1 MSDYYDVIVAGGSIS
16 GLLAAREIAAAGL
29 SVAVLEEDSEIGT
42 PEHCGGLVSTGG
54 IQNLG
59 IIPSSKAIENEI
71 RCAKIFSPSKCF
83 ELNAEK
89 QKVIVLDRRAFDKQI
104 AFHAQKMGAEIKVKC
119 SMLSIC
125 GGKKTA
131 DYNNNNNNNANCD
144 SSNRNCYTIKTSEG
158 PLSCNYFVDA
168 RGVGSIVQRNRHG
181 VLQSA
186 QYEVY
191 APWIDRDTVEVKFD
205 KDRYPGFFAWVI
217 PIGSGRGKV
226 GVAGKSINVVNA
238 LKSYM
243 DSKDGKY
250 SVVRKVYAP
259 IWIMGPIGNFI
270 SGRTMIIGDAAGQT
284 KPTTAGGIY
293 TCGMGGILAGRA
305 ITESVEKNDDNLLK
319 EYEKNWFSLFKV
331 EFEKML
337 LVRKL
342 LERLDNKAIDEL
354 FSTISGTD
362 LQDVSKTG
370 DFDFHSTALS
380 RVLDTKGAAKIMKA
394 VFGNEIR
401 RLLSI

>member
-29 SVAVLEEDSEIGT
+29 SVAVLEEDTEIGT
-42 PEHCGGLVSTGG
+42 PEHCGGLVSIGG

-59 IIPSSKAIENEI
+59 IIPSSKAIENTI
-71 RCAKIFSPSKCF
+71 RYAKIFSPSKCF

-89 QKVIVLDRRAFDKQI
+89 QKVIVLDRRVFDKQI
-104 AFHAQKMGAEIKVKC
+104 AFHAQKMGAEIKIKC
-119 SMLSIC
+119 SMLSIY
-125 GGKKTA
+125 GRKKTG
-131 DYNNNNNNNANCD
+131 DYNNDNNANYD
-144 SSNRNCYTIKTSEG
+144 SSNNNYYTVRTSEG
-158 PLSCNYFVDA
+158 LLSCNYFVDA
-168 RGVGSIVQRNRHG
+168 RGVGSIIQRNRHG
-181 VLQSA
+181 LLQSA

-191 APWIDRDTVEVKFD
+191 APWIDRDTVEVQFD
-205 KDRYPGFFAWVI
+205 KERYPGFFAWII
-217 PIGSGRGKV
+217 PTGSGRGKV
-226 GVAGKSINVVNA
+226 GVAGKSINAVNA

-243 DSKDGKY
+243 SSKNGKY

-259 IWIMGPIGNFI
+259 IWIMGPIENFI

-293 TCGMGGILAGRA
+293 SCGMGGILAGRA
-305 ITESVEKNDDNLLK
+305 ITESIEKNDDNLLK
-319 EYEKNWFSLFKV
+319 EYEKNWFSLFKA

-354 FSTISGTD
+354 FSTISGTK
-362 LQDVSKTG
+362 LQDISKTG
-370 DFDFHSTALS
+370 DFDFHSTAIS
-380 RVLDTKGAAKIMKA
+380 KILDTKGAAKIIKA
-394 VFGNEIR
+394 VLGNEVR